1 MSEGI
6 VGEQTKAGHW
16 LPLTESFGRHTI
28 TLKLMRPQDGAS
40 VEQALLKFTQ
50 SLPAGDLV
58 FLRRDITQPDIV
70 REWMEDIVRSR
81 TITVLAEEN
90 GQVIGYGNLHFSRQQ
105 WTRHIG
111 EIRVLV
117 DAKHRGLGL
126 GERLVDELIKLA
138 RERGLLRVVVNIAA
152 NQPRV
157 RAMFERLD
165 FTAEA
170 LLTDWLKD
178 RNQQKH
184 DMVIMSRGLED

>member
-1 MSEGI
+1 
-6 VGEQTKAGHW
+6 VGEQAKVGHW
-16 LPLTESFGRHTI
+16 LPLTESFGRHPI

-70 REWMEDIVRSR
+70 HEWMDDIVRTR

-117 DAKHRGLGL
+117 DAKYRGLGV

-138 RERGLLRVVVNIAA
+138 RERGLLRVVANIAA

-184 DMVIMSRGLED
+184 DMVIMSRELDD

>member
-1 MSEGI
+1 M
-6 VGEQTKAGHW
+6 GESVIGGQAQAAFW
-16 LPLTESFGRHTI
+16 YPLTEQFGRHTI
-28 TLKLMRPQDGAS
+28 TLKLMRTQDGAS

-50 SLPAGDLV
+50 SLPAADLV

-70 REWMEDIVRSR
+70 HDWMDDIGRGR
-81 TITVLAEEN
+81 TISVLAEEN
-90 GQVIGYGNLHFSRQQ
+90 GEVIGYGNLHFSRQQ

-117 DAKHRGLGL
+117 GAKYRGLGL
-126 GERLVDELIKLA
+126 GERLVEELIKIS
-138 RERGLLRVVVNIAA
+138 RERGLLRVTANISA

-165 FTAEA
+165 FSAEA

-178 RNQQKH
+178 RSHQKH
-184 DMVIMSRGLED
+184 DMVIMSREIED

>member
-1 MSEGI
+1 
-6 VGEQTKAGHW
+6 VGESVIGEASQVGHW
-16 LPLTESFGRHTI
+16 LPLTESFGRHSI
-28 TLKLMRPQDGAS
+28 TLKIMRPQDGPNVA
-40 VEQALLKFTQ
+40 QALLKFTQ

-58 FLRRDITQPDIV
+58 FLRSDITQPDIV
-70 REWMEDIVRSR
+70 AEWMENIIRGR
-81 TITVLAEEN
+81 TVTVLAEEN
-90 GQVIGYGNLHFSRQQ
+90 GEVIGYGNLHFSRQQ

-117 DAKHRGLGL
+117 GAKYRGLGL
-126 GERLVDELIKLA
+126 GERLVDELIKISQ
-138 RERGLLRVVVNIAA
+138 ESGLLRVVANIAA

-178 RNQQKH
+178 RSHQKH
-184 DMVIMSRGLED
+184 DMVIMSREIED